1 MIYGFNF
8 AFDKTDL
15 IFYLTLVLICV
26 NGYNQS
32 IIQQAIKQPPIP
44 IT

>member
-1 MIYGFNF
+1 
-8 AFDKTDL
+8 
-15 IFYLTLVLICV
+15 VLICV

-44 IT
+44 ITWL